1 MRRLT
6 VGVATLGLVAL
17 LLLFAGVGR
26 VQAATILIN
35 FEQFSDGTN
44 LQGINLGGV
53 TLTNPSGNVEIHDNR
68 FGVGYHSGTKAIASP
83 AGLVAVN
90 PLIGVFDEPV
100 SYVSLWGG
108 DAGTYLEPDSWQLL
122 AYDARVGGNLVG
134 QVSSGTWNGSPYRQL
149 SISAASILRFEAV
162 WTGPQFGIGYDDLA
176 FVPVPP
182 PEPPEPP
189 ETPLPSNGSFDGN
202 VDQDVLTINFGELT
216 TGSTPSSIPF
226 LLWNLPST
234 GKTADLNLVG
244 FAGSGDTSVLTTDL
258 APFGGLGASTSRG
271 FLASINTSTRGEF
284 SATYQLMVSDA
295 TGKSQSP
302 LTIVLTGLVV
312 PEPST
317 IALAA
322 AGLLSLL
329 IWSWRKR
336 STG

>member
-53 TLTNPSGNVEIHDNR
+53 TLTNPSGNVEIHENR

-90 PLIGVFDEPV
+90 PLIGVFDQPV

-134 QVSSGTWNGSPYRQL
+134 QVGSGTWNGSPYRQL
-149 SISAASILRFEAV
+149 SISAPSILRFEAV

-176 FVPVPP
+176 FVTAP
-182 PEPPEPP
+182 PP
-189 ETPLPSNGSFDGN
+189 ETPLPSNGSFDGSA
-202 VDQDVLTINFGELT
+202 DQDVLTINFGELT
-216 TGSTPSSIPF
+216 VGSTSNSRPF

-234 GKTADLNLVG
+234 GLTADLDLVG
-244 FAGSGDTSVLTTDL
+244 FAGSGDTNVLSTDL
-258 APFGGLGASTSRG
+258 SPFAGLGASTSRG
-271 FLASINTSTRGEF
+271 FLASINTSTRGQF

-295 TGKSQSP
+295 TGMLQSP
-302 LTIVLTGLVV
+302 LTIVLTGVVV

-329 IWSWRKR
+329 IWGWRR
-336 STG
+336 GRTG